1 MLDQITPLILTYNEE
16 ANIGRLLESLS
27 WAKHV
32 IVVDSASTDATRSIA
47 GNFGNVMFVVREFD
61 ELARQWNYGLNETGI
76 DTDWVLALDADYVL
90 PQGFVDEVEGLRPAF
105 ETAGYR
111 AEFDYCIDGVA
122 LRGGLYPPV
131 TVLFRR
137 QGARFLQ
144 DGHAHRV
151 SLSGN
156 VLPMRT
162 RLKHDDRKPIERW
175 FWSQL
180 KYMQLEAAK
189 LRETPIAE
197 LSVPDRIRKLIV
209 VAPWVVFFYCL
220 FVKGNILDGRRG
232 LIYAMQRAT
241 AEAILAIY
249 LLSDHLG
256 FDRHE

>member
-1 MLDQITPLILTYNEE
+1 MLDQVTPLILTYNEE
-16 ANIGRLLESLS
+16 VNIGRLLKSLS
-27 WAKHV
+27 WARRV
-32 IVVDSASTDATRSIA
+32 VVVDSASTDATRSIA
-47 GNFGNVMFVVREFD
+47 SGFGNVTFVVREFD
-61 ELARQWNYGLNETGI
+61 EVARQWNFGLNESGI

-90 PQGFVDEVEGLRPAF
+90 PEGFVDEVGGLRPAV

-111 AEFDYCIDGVA
+111 AEFDYCIEGVP

-151 SLSGN
+151 SLSGS

-162 RLKHDDRKPIERW
+162 RLQHDDRKPIERW

-180 KYMQLEAAK
+180 KYMRLEAEK
-189 LRETPIAE
+189 LRATPIAE
-197 LSVPDRIRKLIV
+197 LRVPDRIRKLIV
-209 VAPWVVFFYCL
+209 IAPWLVFCYCL

-232 LIYAMQRAT
+232 LMYAMQRAT
-241 AEAILAIY
+241 AEAILALY
-249 LLSDHLG
+249 LLGEHLG
-256 FDRHE
+256 IDRHE